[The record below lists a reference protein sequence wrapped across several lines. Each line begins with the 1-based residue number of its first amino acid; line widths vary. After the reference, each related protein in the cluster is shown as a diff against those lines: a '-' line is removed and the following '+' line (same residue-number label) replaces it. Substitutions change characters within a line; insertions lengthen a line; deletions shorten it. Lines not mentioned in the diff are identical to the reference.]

1 MQSVVIELLLLQR
14 PQRQA
19 REISRLTTVGSGTA
33 VRKLHRQHK
42 NLCNGGRNTWR
53 GRHEEQAMRRIFIAL
68 CLTLVATLAVA
79 DGSLSLLLAQHMGP
93 QSEQAQKDAM
103 TPEERMNRRF
113 PQPVRVGDLMSLRVL
128 DDQDVTIGFVRRV
141 VRTPQGKILLLVSQ
155 GGWLGWGERLVAA
168 PIEVMAI
175 FGRQLASLD
184 MEPKEY
190 ASASTWA
197 ESDGTPIPDDE
208 IIRIALTRR

>member
-1 MQSVVIELLLLQR
+1 
-14 PQRQA
+14 
-19 REISRLTTVGSGTA
+19 
-33 VRKLHRQHK
+33 
-42 NLCNGGRNTWR
+42 
-53 GRHEEQAMRRIFIAL
+53 MRRIFIAL
-68 CLTLVATLAVA
+68 GLTLVAALAVA
-79 DGSLSLLLAQHMGP
+79 DGALSPLPAQHMEP
-93 QSEQAQKDAM
+93 KSENPQKDAM

-113 PQPVRVGDLMSLRVL
+113 PQPVRVGDLIGLRVL
-128 DDQDVTIGFVRRV
+128 DDQDVTIGFVRKV

-190 ASASTWA
+190 ASASPWV
-197 ESDGTPIPDDE
+197 ESGGTPIPDDE

>member
-1 MQSVVIELLLLQR
+1 MRKIVVALGFT
-14 PQRQA
+14 
-19 REISRLTTVGSGTA
+19 LTAMLAAMDAGS
-33 VRKLHRQHK
+33 
-42 NLCNGGRNTWR
+42 
-53 GRHEEQAMRRIFIAL
+53 
-68 CLTLVATLAVA
+68 
-79 DGSLSLLLAQHMGP
+79 SLSRAQHVGP
-93 QSEQAQKDAM
+93 QSENPPKDAM
-103 TPEERMNRRF
+103 SPEEKMNRRF
-113 PQPVRVGDLMSLRVL
+113 PQPVRVGALKSLRVL

-155 GGWLGWGERLVAA
+155 GGWFGWGERLVAA

-190 ASASTWA
+190 ESASTWV
-197 ESDGTPIPDDE
+197 ENGGTQVPDEE

>member
-1 MQSVVIELLLLQR
+1 M
-14 PQRQA
+14 
-19 REISRLTTVGSGTA
+19 
-33 VRKLHRQHK
+33 RK
-42 NLCNGGRNTWR
+42 
-53 GRHEEQAMRRIFIAL
+53 I
-68 CLTLVATLAVA
+68 LVALGFTLAAMLAVT
-79 DGSLSLLLAQHMGP
+79 DGGLSPLSAQHMGP
-93 QSEQAQKDAM
+93 QSGNPQKDAM

-113 PQPVRVGDLMSLRVL
+113 PQPVRVGDLISLRVL
-128 DDQDVTIGFVRRV
+128 DDRDVTIGLVRKV

-155 GGWLGWGERLVAA
+155 GGWFGWGERLVAA

-190 ASASTWA
+190 ASASTWV
-197 ESDGTPIPDDE
+197 DGGGTPIPDDE

>member
-1 MQSVVIELLLLQR
+1 
-14 PQRQA
+14 
-19 REISRLTTVGSGTA
+19 
-33 VRKLHRQHK
+33 
-42 NLCNGGRNTWR
+42 
-53 GRHEEQAMRRIFIAL
+53 MRRIFIAL
-68 CLTLVATLAVA
+68 GLTLVATLAVA

>member
-1 MQSVVIELLLLQR
+1 
-14 PQRQA
+14 
-19 REISRLTTVGSGTA
+19 
-33 VRKLHRQHK
+33 
-42 NLCNGGRNTWR
+42 
-53 GRHEEQAMRRIFIAL
+53 MRRFLIAL
-68 CLTLVATLAVA
+68 GFMLVVALAVA
-79 DGSLSLLLAQHMGP
+79 DGGLSPLLAQHMGP
-93 QSEQAQKDAM
+93 QSENPQKDAM

-113 PQPVRVGDLMSLRVL
+113 PQPVRVGDLINLRVL
-128 DDQDVTIGFVRRV
+128 DDRDVTIGLFRKV

-155 GGWLGWGERLVAA
+155 GGWFGWGERLVAA

-190 ASASTWA
+190 ASASTWV
-197 ESDGTPIPDDE
+197 EIGGTQIPDDE

>member
-1 MQSVVIELLLLQR
+1 
-14 PQRQA
+14 
-19 REISRLTTVGSGTA
+19 
-33 VRKLHRQHK
+33 
-42 NLCNGGRNTWR
+42 
-53 GRHEEQAMRRIFIAL
+53 MRRIFIAL
-68 CLTLVATLAVA
+68 GLTLVATLAVV

-93 QSEQAQKDAM
+93 QSENPQKDTM

-128 DDQDVTIGFVRRV
+128 DDQDVTIGFVRKV

-155 GGWLGWGERLVAA
+155 GGWFGWGERLVAA

-190 ASASTWA
+190 ASASTWV
-197 ESDGTPIPDDE
+197 ESGGTPIPDDE
-208 IIRIALTRR
+208 IIRIALARR

>member
-1 MQSVVIELLLLQR
+1 
-14 PQRQA
+14 
-19 REISRLTTVGSGTA
+19 
-33 VRKLHRQHK
+33 
-42 NLCNGGRNTWR
+42 
-53 GRHEEQAMRRIFIAL
+53 MRRIHIAL
-68 CLTLVATLAVA
+68 GLTLAATLAVA
-79 DGSLSLLLAQHMGP
+79 DGALSPMLAQHMEP
-93 QSEQAQKDAM
+93 KSESPQKDAM

-128 DDQDVTIGFVRRV
+128 DDQDVTIGFVRKV

-197 ESDGTPIPDDE
+197 GSDGTPIPEDE
-208 IIRIALTRR
+208 IIRIALARR

>member
-1 MQSVVIELLLLQR
+1 MRKILGALGFT
-14 PQRQA
+14 
-19 REISRLTTVGSGTA
+19 LT
-33 VRKLHRQHK
+33 
-42 NLCNGGRNTWR
+42 
-53 GRHEEQAMRRIFIAL
+53 
-68 CLTLVATLAVA
+68 ATLAA
-79 DGSLSLLLAQHMGP
+79 MDAGSSLLQAQHMGS
-93 QSEQAQKDAM
+93 QSETSQKDAM
-103 TPEERMNRRF
+103 TPEEKMNRRF
-113 PQPVRVGDLMSLRVL
+113 PQPVRVGDLKSLRVL

-155 GGWLGWGERLVAA
+155 GGWFGWGERLVAA

-190 ASASTWA
+190 ASASTWV
-197 ESDGTPIPDDE
+197 EIGGTQIPDDE

>member
-1 MQSVVIELLLLQR
+1 
-14 PQRQA
+14 
-19 REISRLTTVGSGTA
+19 
-33 VRKLHRQHK
+33 
-42 NLCNGGRNTWR
+42 
-53 GRHEEQAMRRIFIAL
+53 
-68 CLTLVATLAVA
+68 
-79 DGSLSLLLAQHMGP
+79 
-93 QSEQAQKDAM
+93 M

-128 DDQDVTIGFVRRV
+128 DDQDVTIGFVRKV

-197 ESDGTPIPDDE
+197 ESDGTPIPEDE

>member
-1 MQSVVIELLLLQR
+1 
-14 PQRQA
+14 
-19 REISRLTTVGSGTA
+19 
-33 VRKLHRQHK
+33 
-42 NLCNGGRNTWR
+42 
-53 GRHEEQAMRRIFIAL
+53 MRRIHIAL
-68 CLTLVATLAVA
+68 GLTLAATLAVA
-79 DGSLSLLLAQHMGP
+79 DGALSPMLAQHMEP
-93 QSEQAQKDAM
+93 KNESPQKDAM

-113 PQPVRVGDLMSLRVL
+113 PQPVRVGDLISLRVL
-128 DDQDVTIGFVRRV
+128 DDRDVTIGFVRKV

-190 ASASTWA
+190 ASASTWV
-197 ESDGTPIPDDE
+197 ESGGIPIPGDE
-208 IIRIALTRR
+208 VIRIGLTRR